1 MTCITSL
8 LSIAFCFGVVLC
20 DINLI
25 TIISLNQKCPSTSES
40 CLTLSQ
46 FANNFSSES
55 YHGSNLTL
63 EFLPGNHTL
72 PSQLSFMNLS
82 IVSMSANFDMS
93 SNFSQPALIFCDS
106 NARFE
111 FLHVQTVQIS
121 RLNFTGCTGNIVKN
135 VEQFT
140 LVDSSFVGVEG
151 KIGTALKLNQT
162 SANISSS
169 FFINNKGD
177 TYHYI
182 WCIGWNF
189 QSTVRDVTVA
199 GGAISMEESQ
209 VTIERSIFERNRGDV
224 GGAIFSKLN
233 SNITIIS
240 SNFVE
245 NHATLESPNIGYC
258 GNAGGGALYAE
269 NVKAISLIDSHFTD
283 NSASA
288 ILSGGAICV
297 HGSKTLT
304 FTISNCQL
312 NNNTAG
318 YGGAVTVISVTTVTV
333 SRSKFNDNSANGSGG
348 AVIVRSVTT
357 VTVSRSK
364 FNDNSAENDGGA
376 FNMQHVNKV
385 YITESQFKENR
396 SNRGGALRFYS
407 IFHIRCII
415 AKSNFSSNIAH
426 KDGGVLY
433 LQNDRDKDIEI
444 TESKFINN
452 QAIRNGGII
461 KMDGGNLN
469 IIDSEFK
476 LNRAGE
482 SGGILQTEYGNIN
495 MTKSFFNS
503 NSAKLG
509 GALHYSHATVTL
521 QDIQF
526 FNNSATIHGGVFYSV
541 QCITT
546 ISDGIFK
553 NNHAHSSG
561 GTLYIV
567 RGSTSVYNSTF
578 SSNSAGNDGAV
589 IRSQYNNLTIFG
601 CIFEDNYAKYEGG
614 VLWTDQVELNV
625 SKTKFSNNSA
635 NCGGAIHSELGHSL
649 LDYTSFTNNKANTG
663 GVLWAKNAKFK
674 SNSVNITHNRGN
686 FSVLYLLTSTT
697 VWSTITFSE
706 NFGSMLT
713 VESDVVITGN
723 SRMVNNVQP
732 PHWTIDKRLQRGGA
746 ITATYKSNVVFKG
759 KCELRNNSAKHGGAL
774 NVIESKVYIHGH
786 LKMVSNKATVSGGGI
801 YLIHSELTCSRNST
815 LTLFGNEGREKGG
828 GVMATSSTILING
841 SHNVINISYN
851 RAKNGGGL
859 YFQLNSNFLI
869 FKSEASSHDDKIVIF
884 TSNSASEYGGAVYVS
899 DDGMCSLLTVTD
911 CTFQTLAMYSPM
923 LNDYN
928 SRNEESHN
936 IFFYNNTAGVSGNSL
951 FGGLLDKCT
960 VSTFAEPNINKV
972 DMDYSALNG
981 SMITDGAEYLQ
992 SISNI
997 QDSDVS
1003 SDPVRVCFCREG
1015 VPDCSFQPE
1024 PIEIDKGQQK
1034 NFSISLSVV
1043 DQLDQPLREA
1053 TVYSRFGSGN
1063 FLCQNHIQNMDGMCT
1078 KLDFAVDSLNDTEQ
1092 LILSL
1097 GDSPCENTP
1106 QSKGNITLLFVC
1118 SHCPIGF
1125 QPQNIESGCKCSCD
1139 SKLYPYFTN
1148 CSGEILV
1155 RENTAWVTFLNNSA
1169 NYTDYQYLVHPYCP
1183 LDYCHPPSSNVKI
1196 NLNQPNGADSQCT
1209 NGRSGLL
1216 CSTCQTGF
1224 SLSLGSSRC
1233 IQCSTNWPVKL
1244 AIIIASAILGG
1255 LLLVTFL
1262 LSFNLTVAV
1271 GTLNGI
1277 IFYANI
1283 VFANRSI
1290 LLPSSTPIFITI
1302 FISWLNLEIG
1312 FDTCFYDG
1320 LDTYWKTLLQLAF
1333 PAYIIFLVII
1343 VIVVSEYNNKFA
1355 YLIGKRNPVA
1365 TLTTLILLS
1374 YAKLLHNVIASLS
1387 STVLSYP
1394 DGNNEIVWFT
1404 DATVGYL
1411 KGKHIVLFVI
1421 AVLILFAGIFYTTIL
1436 VLWQWFLHL
1445 SDKKMF
1451 AWIKN
1456 QKLCHFIEPY
1466 HAPYAFKYRYWTGL
1480 LLLTRVILYVIFATN
1495 LKGDPQ
1501 LHLLAI
1507 TFAVGI
1513 LFFFKGILAAKIY
1526 KNRPVDILETIMYF
1540 NLTTFAALTSYYI
1553 DEEDSK
1559 AAIATTSVSI
1569 TFILLMIAIAFHI
1582 YKYSCLHT
1590 IIKKKELLKKIK
1602 AKIPGNKKKQADER
1616 NVPPPPAV
1624 ELREITYSVVEIHTP
1639 KI

>member
-1 MTCITSL
+1 M
-8 LSIAFCFGVVLC
+8 
-20 DINLI
+20 
-25 TIISLNQKCPSTSES
+25 E
-40 CLTLSQ
+40 
-46 FANNFSSES
+46 
-55 YHGSNLTL
+55 
-63 EFLPGNHTL
+63 
-72 PSQLSFMNLS
+72 
-82 IVSMSANFDMS
+82 
-93 SNFSQPALIFCDS
+93 
-106 NARFE
+106 
-111 FLHVQTVQIS
+111 
-121 RLNFTGCTGNIVKN
+121 
-135 VEQFT
+135 
-140 LVDSSFVGVEG
+140 
-151 KIGTALKLNQT
+151 
-162 SANISSS
+162 
-169 FFINNKGD
+169 
-177 TYHYI
+177 TYE
-182 WCIGWNF
+182 
-189 QSTVRDVTVA
+189 TPLDPP
-199 GGAISMEESQ
+199 
-209 VTIERSIFERNRGDV
+209 
-224 GGAIFSKLN
+224 L
-233 SNITIIS
+233 
-240 SNFVE
+240 
-245 NHATLESPNIGYC
+245 
-258 GNAGGGALYAE
+258 
-269 NVKAISLIDSHFTD
+269 
-283 NSASA
+283 
-288 ILSGGAICV
+288 
-297 HGSKTLT
+297 
-304 FTISNCQL
+304 
-312 NNNTAG
+312 
-318 YGGAVTVISVTTVTV
+318 
-333 SRSKFNDNSANGSGG
+333 
-348 AVIVRSVTT
+348 
-357 VTVSRSK
+357 
-364 FNDNSAENDGGA
+364 
-376 FNMQHVNKV
+376 
-385 YITESQFKENR
+385 
-396 SNRGGALRFYS
+396 
-407 IFHIRCII
+407 
-415 AKSNFSSNIAH
+415 
-426 KDGGVLY
+426 
-433 LQNDRDKDIEI
+433 
-444 TESKFINN
+444 
-452 QAIRNGGII
+452 
-461 KMDGGNLN
+461 
-469 IIDSEFK
+469 
-476 LNRAGE
+476 
-482 SGGILQTEYGNIN
+482 
-495 MTKSFFNS
+495 
-503 NSAKLG
+503 
-509 GALHYSHATVTL
+509 
-521 QDIQF
+521 
-526 FNNSATIHGGVFYSV
+526 
-541 QCITT
+541 
-546 ISDGIFK
+546 
-553 NNHAHSSG
+553 
-561 GTLYIV
+561 
-567 RGSTSVYNSTF
+567 
-578 SSNSAGNDGAV
+578 
-589 IRSQYNNLTIFG
+589 RSQHNKLTILG
-601 CIFEDNYAKYEGG
+601 CIFEDNNAQYEGG
-614 VLWTDQVELNV
+614 VLWTDQVKLTVSETTFLNN
-625 SKTKFSNNSA
+625 TA
-635 NCGGAIHSELGHSL
+635 NCGGAIHSELGRSR

-674 SNSVNITHNRGN
+674 SYSVNITHNRGN

-706 NFGSMLT
+706 NVGSMLT
-713 VESDVVITGN
+713 VESEVVIKGN
-723 SRMVNNVQP
+723 SKMVNNVQP
-732 PHWTIDKRLQRGGA
+732 THWTIDNRLQRGGA
-746 ITATYKSNVVFKG
+746 ITATYKSNVLFKG

-786 LKMVSNKATVSGGGI
+786 LTMVSNKAAVSGGGI
-801 YLIHSELTCSRNST
+801 NLIHSELTCSENST
-815 LTLFGNEGREKGG
+815 LTLFGNEGSEKGG

-841 SHNVINISYN
+841 SHNVVNISHN

-859 YFQLNSNFLI
+859 YFQLNSNFRI

-928 SRNEESHN
+928 SRNTESQN
-936 IFFYNNTAGVSGNSL
+936 IFFYNNTAGISGNSL

-1015 VPDCSFQPE
+1015 VPDCSFQPDS
-1024 PIEIDKGQQK
+1024 IEIDKGQQK

-1053 TVYSRFGSGN
+1053 TVYSRFGSEN
-1063 FLCQNHIQNMDGMCT
+1063 FLCQNHIHNMDGICT

-1092 LILSL
+1092 LILSF
-1097 GDSPCENTP
+1097 GDGPCGNTP

-1125 QPQNIESGCKCSCD
+1125 QPQNTESGCKCSCD

-1148 CSGEILV
+1148 CYEEIIF

-1183 LDYCHPPSSNVKI
+1183 LDYCHPPSSHVKI

-1209 NGRSGLL
+1209 NNRSGLL

-1224 SLSLGSSRC
+1224 SLSLGSSHC

-1244 AIIIASAILGG
+1244 AIIITSAILGG

-1262 LSFNLTVAV
+1262 LIFNLTVAV

-1333 PAYIIFLVII
+1333 PAYVIFLVIL
-1343 VIVVSEYNNKFA
+1343 VIVVSEYSNKFA
-1355 YLIGKRNPVA
+1355 QLIGKRNPVA

-1394 DGNNEIVWFT
+1394 DRKIEIVWFP

-1411 KGKHIVLFVI
+1411 KGKHIALFVI
-1421 AVLILFAGIFYTTIL
+1421 AMLILLAGIIYTTIL
-1436 VLWQWFLHL
+1436 VLWQWFLCL

-1456 QKLCHFIEPY
+1456 QKLCNFIEPY

-1480 LLLTRVILYVIFATN
+1480 LLLTRVILYIIFATN
-1495 LKGDPQ
+1495 FKGDPQ
-1501 LHLLAI
+1501 LPLLAI
-1507 TFAVGI
+1507 IFTVGA
-1513 LFFFKGILAAKIY
+1513 LVFFKGILAAIIY

-1553 DEEDSK
+1553 DEESSK

-1569 TFILLMIAIAFHI
+1569 TFILLMIVIALHV

-1590 IIKKKELLKKIK
+1590 IIEKKELLKKIK
-1602 AKIPGNKKKQADER
+1602 AKIAGNKKKQADER
-1616 NVPPPPAV
+1616 SVNNVRPPPAV

>member
-1 MTCITSL
+1 MVF
-8 LSIAFCFGVVLC
+8 IAFCFGAVLA
-20 DINLI
+20 DINDAHI
-25 TIISLNQKCPSTSES
+25 TISPNQECPSGA

-55 YHGSNLTL
+55 YVYNDSNLTIQ
-63 EFLPGNHTL
+63 FLPGNHTL

-82 IVSMSANFDMS
+82 IVSMFTNLNTS
-93 SNFSQPALIFCDS
+93 SNFSQSALIFCDR

-121 RLNFTGCTGNIVKN
+121 RLNFTGCTGNKVEN

-151 KIGTALKLNQT
+151 KNGTALKLNQT
-162 SANISSS
+162 SANISRS
-169 FFINNKGD
+169 FFINNKDD

-182 WCIGWNF
+182 RCGG
-189 QSTVRDVTVA
+189 
-199 GGAISMEESQ
+199 GGAIFISESQ
-209 VTIERSIFERNRGDV
+209 VTIKRSTFQRNRGEV
-224 GGAIFSKLN
+224 GGAIFTKLN
-233 SNITIIS
+233 SKITIIS

-245 NHATLESPNIGYC
+245 NHATPESPNIRYC
-258 GNAGGGALYAE
+258 FSGVGGGALYAE
-269 NVKAISLIDSHFTD
+269 NVKAISLMDSNFTD
-283 NSASA
+283 NSASD
-288 ILSGGAICV
+288 ILSGGAISV
-297 HGSKTLT
+297 YESTTLH
-304 FTISNCQL
+304 FTITHCQL

-318 YGGAVTVISVTTVTV
+318 YFGGAVRVTSVSTVTV
-333 SRSKFNDNSANGSGG
+333 SGSKFNDNSATYWDGG
-348 AVIVRSVTT
+348 AVAVYDVNTVNITT
-357 VTVSRSK
+357 SD
-364 FNDNSAENDGGA
+364 FINNIAGDWGGA
-376 FNMQHVNKV
+376 VNMHTVNKV
-385 YITESQFKENR
+385 YITESQFKENKGY
-396 SNRGGALRFYS
+396 RGGALWFYARNHS
-407 IFHIRCII
+407 RCII
-415 AKSNFSSNIAH
+415 AKSNFSSNNAQ
-426 KDGGVLY
+426 DGGVLY
-433 LQNDRDKDIEI
+433 LETDRDKDIEI

-461 KMDGGNLN
+461 KMDKGNLT
-469 IIDSEFK
+469 IIDSKFE

-482 SGGILQTEYGNIN
+482 SGGVLQNRYGNIN
-495 MTKSFFNS
+495 MSNSFFIS
-503 NSAKLG
+503 NSAKDG
-509 GALHYSHATVTL
+509 GALHNSDATLTL

-526 FNNSATIHGGVFYSV
+526 CNNSASIHGGVFYSV
-541 QCITT
+541 QSNTT
-546 ISDGIFK
+546 LSEGKFE
-553 NNHAHSSG
+553 NNHANSG
-561 GTLYIV
+561 GTFYIV

-589 IRSQYNNLTIFG
+589 IRSQYNNLTILG
-601 CIFEDNYAKYEGG
+601 CIFEDNNAQYEGG
-614 VLWTDQVELNV
+614 VLWTDQVEFNV
-625 SKTKFSNNSA
+625 SKTTFSNNTA

-649 LDYTSFTNNKANTG
+649 LDYTSFTNNTANAG
-663 GVLWAKNAKFK
+663 GVLWAKNANIE
-674 SNSVNITHNRGN
+674 SLSCNITHNRGN
-686 FSVLYLLTSTT
+686 FSVLFLLTSTT
-697 VWSTITFSE
+697 VWSNVTFSE
-706 NFGSMLT
+706 NEGSMLT
-713 VESDVVITGN
+713 VESNLVISGI
-723 SRMVNNVQP
+723 SKMVNNIQSP
-732 PHWTIDKRLQRGGA
+732 FRTIINRLQTGGA
-746 ITATYKSNVVFKG
+746 ITATLQSNINIKG
-759 KCELRNNSAKHGGAL
+759 TCEFINNSAERGGAL
-774 NVIESKVYIHGH
+774 NIIESKLNVHGH
-786 LKMVSNKATVSGGGI
+786 LTMTSNKATVSGGGI
-801 YLIHSELTCSRNST
+801 NLDHSKLTCSENST
-815 LTLFGNEGREKGG
+815 LTLLENEGSEKGG

-841 SHNVINISYN
+841 SHNVVNISHN

-859 YFQLNSNFLI
+859 YFQLNSNFRI
-869 FKSEASSHDDKIVIF
+869 FKSKASITDDKIVIF
-884 TSNSASEYGGAVYVS
+884 TSNSASNYGGAVYVS
-899 DDGMCSLLTVTD
+899 DDGMCSLLTLTD

-923 LNDYN
+923 PNDYN
-928 SRNEESHN
+928 SRNAESHN
-936 IFFYNNTAGVSGNSL
+936 ILFYNNTAGVSGNSL
-951 FGGLLDKCT
+951 FGGLLDRCT

-997 QDSDVS
+997 LASDVS
-1003 SDPVRVCFCREG
+1003 SDPVRVCFCREGKG

-1034 NFSISLSVV
+1034 NVSISLSVV
-1043 DQLDQPLREA
+1043 DQLDQPLNEV
-1053 TVYSRFGSGN
+1053 TVNSRFGSGN

-1078 KLDFAVDSLNDTEQ
+1078 KLDFAVDSLNDTEE
-1092 LILSL
+1092 LILSF
-1097 GDSPCENTP
+1097 GDGPCENTP

-1125 QPQNIESGCKCSCD
+1125 QPQNTESGCKCSCD
-1139 SKLYPYFTN
+1139 SKLYPYFIN

-1209 NGRSGLL
+1209 NNRSGLL
-1216 CSTCQTGF
+1216 CSTCRTGF

-1233 IQCSTNWPVKL
+1233 IQCSTTNWPVKL
-1244 AIIIASAILGG
+1244 AIIITSAIISG

-1333 PAYIIFLVII
+1333 PAYVIFLVIL
-1343 VIVVSEYNNKFA
+1343 VIVVSEYSNKFA
-1355 YLIGKRNPVA
+1355 QLIGKRNPVA

-1394 DGNNEIVWFT
+1394 DGNNETVWFP

-1411 KGKHIVLFVI
+1411 KGKHIGLFVI

-1436 VLWQWFLHL
+1436 MLWQWFLRL

-1480 LLLTRVILYVIFATN
+1480 LLLVRVILYIIFTTN
-1495 LKGDPQ
+1495 FKGDPQ
-1501 LHLLAI
+1501 LPLLAI
-1507 TFAVGI
+1507 IFVVGA
-1513 LFFFKGILAAKIY
+1513 LVFFKRGLAAKIY
-1526 KNRPVDILETIMYF
+1526 KKRPVDILETIMYF
-1540 NLTTFAALTSYYI
+1540 NLIAFSALTSYYI
-1553 DEEDSK
+1553 DEESSK

-1569 TFILLMIAIAFHI
+1569 TFILLMIVLAFHV
-1582 YKYSCLHT
+1582 YKYSCICT
-1590 IIKKKELLKKIK
+1590 IIEKKELLKKTK
-1602 AKIPGNKKKQADER
+1602 AKIQGNKKKQANQR
-1616 NVPPPPAV
+1616 SVPLLPAV
-1624 ELREITYSVVEIHTP
+1624 ELREITYSVVEIDTP
-1639 KI
+1639 QI